1 MNNKYKIIV
10 KATSIIINDYTFGDC
25 EKLEKSF
32 SIYNQVTHTSNIE
45 QIEYDQNN
53 KTLIIPKGV
62 DIDYIEKL
70 FNVKAYIDN
79 NHDIIR
85 YNLEPTLIKYLPR
98 NEKQE
103 EAMQF
108 LLGQN
113 KYYYTSKYNQLMI
126 ALNTG
131 EGKTYLGVAYT
142 AYMNMK
148 TIIITAS
155 VNWLE
160 QWEKRIIE
168 YTNILHREICF
179 IKGTATINNLFRK
192 PINEVDR
199 YKVYLITH
207 ATILNYANTNGWDK
221 VGELFNHLGIGV
233 KIFDEAHLN
242 FDNMVCIDYHTNTF
256 RTLYLSATPARGD
269 EGENKIFNLYFKN
282 VPRIELFNPDE
293 DPRTNYIAIRYNSG
307 LTAQEISKCVNR
319 YGFNKMTYCDQVVLK
334 ENFDY
339 LMRIVMNLISAVPG
353 KKLLFLATNKAVQ
366 ILYEWIES
374 NYPEYHNCVG
384 IFTSLNPNK
393 VKALEYPIILT
404 TSKSAGA
411 AVDIKGLTCSIQLA
425 EPTKSE
431 PQNRQR
437 LGRTRGYNTFYIDI
451 IDDDC
456 AITRSYYINN
466 LPMFETYA
474 MSIKELRIKSKE
486 LKAQAFKIMKDRME
500 KGISPFIKL

>member
-1 MNNKYKIIV
+1 
-10 KATSIIINDYTFGDC
+10 
-25 EKLEKSF
+25 
-32 SIYNQVTHTSNIE
+32 
-45 QIEYDQNN
+45 
-53 KTLIIPKGV
+53 
-62 DIDYIEKL
+62 
-70 FNVKAYIDN
+70 
-79 NHDIIR
+79 
-85 YNLEPTLIKYLPR
+85 
-98 NEKQE
+98 
-103 EAMQF
+103 
-108 LLGQN
+108 
-113 KYYYTSKYNQLMI
+113 
-126 ALNTG
+126 
-131 EGKTYLGVAYT
+131 
-142 AYMNMK
+142 
-148 TIIITAS
+148 
-155 VNWLE
+155 
-160 QWEKRIIE
+160 
-168 YTNILHREICF
+168 
-179 IKGTATINNLFRK
+179 
-192 PINEVDR
+192 
-199 YKVYLITH
+199 
-207 ATILNYANTNGWDK
+207 
-221 VGELFNHLGIGV
+221 
-233 KIFDEAHLN
+233 
-242 FDNMVCIDYHTNTF
+242 
-256 RTLYLSATPARGD
+256 
-269 EGENKIFNLYFKN
+269 
-282 VPRIELFNPDE
+282 
-293 DPRTNYIAIRYNSG
+293 
-307 LTAQEISKCVNR
+307 
-319 YGFNKMTYCDQVVLK
+319 
-334 ENFDY
+334 
-339 LMRIVMNLISAVPG
+339 MNLISSVPG